1 MHDILTGAQWCDTPE
16 SIIAT
21 LILLYILDKLLL
33 LGDTATISLPLGA
46 TSVKVVVDFN
56 VVLVLGK
63 KNIVVVLIF
72 FWLILLH
79 ALGKL
84 LLLGDTA
91 TIYLSLGV
99 TGVKVVVEFNV
110 VLVLCKN
117 NIVVI
122 LIFFWYLLRM
132 ILFWYKIKKLALGTD
147 KTVLVQGKNLLILGS
162 DNIVWY
168 EIFEIVGKEEWGR
181 RYTLIFLV
189 LMIKKI

>member
-1 MHDILTGAQWCDTPE
+1 M
-16 SIIAT
+16 
-21 LILLYILDKLLL
+21 
-33 LGDTATISLPLGA
+33 PLGA

-63 KNIVVVLIF
+63 ENIVVVLIF

-132 ILFWYKIKKLALGTD
+132 ILF
-147 KTVLVQGKNLLILGS
+147 
-162 DNIVWY
+162 
-168 EIFEIVGKEEWGR
+168 
-181 RYTLIFLV
+181 
-189 LMIKKI
+189 